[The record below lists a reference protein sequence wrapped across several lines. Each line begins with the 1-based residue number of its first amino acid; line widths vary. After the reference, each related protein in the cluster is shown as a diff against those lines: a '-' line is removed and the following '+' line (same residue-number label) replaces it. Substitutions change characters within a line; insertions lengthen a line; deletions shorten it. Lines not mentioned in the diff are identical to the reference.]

1 MLQMTETFSM
11 TMQCTGGSGLGSTA
25 VPRVNLTERWESSGI
40 LAVDKPEGPTSF
52 AVVNR
57 IKRRLGLKKAG
68 HCGTLDPFA
77 TGLLLVC
84 VNQATRISD
93 QLQDQDKVYR
103 FGIRLG
109 QETETL
115 DKTGK
120 ITRTYDG
127 LPPSERELNAV
138 LDSFR
143 GVCLQRVPRYAA
155 VRVEGRRLYE
165 LSRKGVEVDRP
176 ERQICIRRLEL
187 LSYAWPY
194 ATLEAW
200 CSKGTYVRQ
209 LAADIGQLLGCGAY
223 VSELRRLASGP
234 FRIEQAVRFS
244 EVEGEQETNRWEQ
257 RLIPMND
264 ALAHLPAVLVED
276 GTVLKRMQDG
286 QISREW
292 EAAHRERFSGYEKPV
307 RLLDK
312 GDRLVAL
319 WWPFPE
325 TPSQRRMRVF

>member
-1 MLQMTETFSM
+1 MTEPFS
-11 TMQCTGGSGLGSTA
+11 TMQCAGGPEAGSA
-25 VPRVNLTERWESSGI
+25 IAPPVNPVGRWMAGGV

-57 IKRRLGLKKAG
+57 IKKRLCLKKAG

-84 VNQATRISD
+84 INQATRISD
-93 QLQDQDKVYR
+93 QLLDQDKVYR

-115 DKTGK
+115 DKTGR

-127 LPPSERELNAV
+127 IPPSERQLNAV

-143 GVCLQRVPRYAA
+143 GVCLQKVPRYAA

-176 ERQICIRRLEL
+176 ERQVCIRRLEL
-187 LSYAWPY
+187 LSYRWPD
-194 ATLEAW
+194 ATLETW

-209 LAADIGQLLGCGAY
+209 LASDIGHLLGCGAY

-234 FRIEQAVRFS
+234 FRIEQAVSFS
-244 EVEGEQETNRWEQ
+244 EVESESEMNRWEQ

-276 GTVLKRMQDG
+276 RTVLKRMQDG

-292 EAAHRERFSGYEKPV
+292 EAAHKERFSGYGKPV

-312 GDRLVAL
+312 DDRLVAL